1 MYESFCLPVLEAMTC
16 GAAIIT
22 TNNGGNMDFV
32 RDNENALIIEKDNV
46 EDIYEKLKI
55 LLNDETKR
63 KAISAKGVEKAKNY
77 SWKKTIEELEKYY
90 RNIAEYEVE

>member
-32 RDNENALIIEKDNV
+32 RENENALIIEKDNI
-46 EDIYEKLKI
+46 EDIVNKIEK
-55 LLNDETKR
+55 LLNDK
-63 KAISAKGVEKAKNY
+63 KLKNFLVKNGVEESVQY
-77 SWKKTIEELEKYY
+77 SWNNTIEKIDKYY
-90 RNIAEYEVE
+90 HEIAHYVIE